1 MDVDDEVLASGWTVA
16 TRRAVVLA
24 RFGSVVALATGVVT
38 LLTLG
43 LALTAL
49 PDKVPYPFTSEVI
62 AQQWPGDYYWQ
73 FSAMVLMVLFV
84 ALVAAL
90 HEHAPPERKVYSLL
104 ALALATIAAT
114 VLLMDYYIQVTVMQ
128 ISLEKGYLDGWALFT
143 QYNPNGIF
151 IALEELGYL
160 LMSVVFLVLV
170 PVLSTASRPEKVLRW
185 LFLVSFVAVI
195 ASLAFVSARQGMD
208 RGDVFEILV
217 ISIVWLTL
225 IIASPVLAI
234 VFRRGPRISAQ
245 AAQRRRP
252 S

>member
-1 MDVDDEVLASGWTVA
+1 MDGDDEVLASGSTVA
-16 TRRAVVLA
+16 TGRAVVLA

-38 LLTLG
+38 LLTFG

-90 HEHAPPERKVYSLL
+90 HEHAPPERKVYSL
-104 ALALATIAAT
+104 LALATIAAT

-170 PVLSTASRPEKVLRW
+170 PELSTASPPEKVLRW

-234 VFRRGPRISAQ
+234 AFRRGARISAQ